1 VGAKLGGRK
10 QDDLAHIDRLVL
22 TTMWDC
28 GQPSVAAI
36 CLLDEVNKIVFNLTV
51 WKLINIRHGP

>member
-51 WKLINIRHGP
+51 